1 MPAAL
6 EAGEYVLSFRWDCK
20 CTPQVT
26 LMVELFMVEL
36 FMVELI
42 MVLFMVLITMR
53 RCNSSIYLI
62 LPRSGLFAA
71 IYWSCR
77 PQQLIITIIVGS
89 KEKTLWSTTFP
100 ANHCS
105 QLNWVKGPVK
115 KHLKCFQII
124 SYFYR
129 HFILLG
135 EGDQLSYIANGLN
148 QSASSATQ
156 PQTIIRTFYNF

>member
-1 MPAAL
+1 MWTANPILPYQEEGGAVTQVM
-6 EAGEYVLSFRWDCK
+6 ETSSTRW
-20 CTPQVT
+20 
-26 LMVELFMVEL
+26 
-36 FMVELI
+36 
-42 MVLFMVLITMR
+42 
-53 RCNSSIYLI
+53 RCRPLLRQGNMFSASDGIASAH
-62 LPRSGLFAA
+62 PRSGLFAA

-89 KEKTLWSTTFP
+89 KEKTWGSSTFP

-115 KHLKCFQII
+115 KHLKWFQII

-156 PQTIIRTFYNF
+156 PQTIIRT

>member
-6 EAGEYVLSFRWDCK
+6 EAGEYVLRFRWDCK

-36 FMVELI
+36 FI
-42 MVLFMVLITMR
+42 VLITMR
-53 RCNSSIYLI
+53 RCISSIYLI

-77 PQQLIITIIVGS
+77 PQQLIITTIVGS
-89 KEKTLWSTTFP
+89 KEKTFWSTTFP

-148 QSASSATQ
+148 QSPSSATQ
-156 PQTIIRTFYNF
+156 PQTIITTFYNF